1 MTITHQESSKKTK
14 FQTKKSFQGPNCKMW
29 IYIRTKYP
37 GVPSSGLQDEMSQ
50 DTISQDEIW
59 TQPWRNI
66 IRVTKLR
73 PRWVHITG
81 KMEKSKI
88 HWRYRY
94 CKLNIEMDR
103 IYNAIWKLEYNW
115 SRKDHICHKT
125 WSHKKKYEDTDER
138 PTRHDLTRRNMK
150 TQAKDQTDHAKTIS
164 VTRHDL
170 TRRNMKIPMKDH
182 KTWSHK
188 KKYEDTDERPTWV

>member
-29 IYIRTKYP
+29 IHIRTKYP

-73 PRWVHITG
+73 SRWVHITG
-81 KMEKSKI
+81 KMKKSII

-103 IYNAIWKLEYNW
+103 IYNTIWKLEYKLITQRPYLSQNMISQEEIW
-115 SRKDHICHKT
+115 RHRWKT
-125 WSHKKKYEDTDER
+125 
-138 PTRHDLTRRNMK
+138 NMS
-150 TQAKDQTDHAKTIS
+150 I
-164 VTRHDL
+164 
-170 TRRNMKIPMKDH
+170 KIPRPRCYHIVENIKIL
-182 KTWSHK
+182 KVT
-188 KKYEDTDERPTWV
+188 EDNDTEDIK